1 MKLLLL
7 TFIVTATFTAFGQTT
22 IEGEVKEK
30 SNNSVFPGVIV
41 TEKGTENSV
50 NTNQDGRFKILCA
63 SPNPTLEF
71 SSFGFITTT
80 STVGDG
86 FWTIYLEEDAEVLN
100 QKLRMS
106 IYTEYTS
113 IGFNSGVNYTPIGID
128 VRNALAS
135 LFGVKM
141 RTTTD
146 LTYRTDLVNNEFI
159 NIRLQ
164 KDHLIRFQYIPQSL
178 NLILGYNKRNISSDN
193 DIWRSEDFT
202 IVPELE
208 FYSFR
213 VLLGYGRQSFNN
225 IETLKTNEG
234 IVFGLGKYFQSNNIL
249 VQNAKLIGT
258 AKKWNGYW
266 QTEFQFNKSFDKNNF
281 EFGLK
286 FESIKNFRELDLLVM
301 YRIHYY

>member
-1 MKLLLL
+1 
-7 TFIVTATFTAFGQTT
+7 
-22 IEGEVKEK
+22 
-30 SNNSVFPGVIV
+30 
-41 TEKGTENSV
+41 
-50 NTNQDGRFKILCA
+50 
-63 SPNPTLEF
+63 
-71 SSFGFITTT
+71 
-80 STVGDG
+80 
-86 FWTIYLEEDAEVLN
+86 
-100 QKLRMS
+100 
-106 IYTEYTS
+106 
-113 IGFNSGVNYTPIGID
+113 
-128 VRNALAS
+128 
-135 LFGVKM
+135 
-141 RTTTD
+141 
-146 LTYRTDLVNNEFI
+146 VNNEFI